1 MNIPNQTIREL
12 AIALLDDEDGIND
25 AANQKLTSILADSGN
40 MDILKIVSTANARW
54 FLNEDDA
61 ERLKG
66 ATVAG

>member
-40 MDILKIVSTANARW
+40 MDILKTVSTANARW

-61 ERLKG
+61 DILRG
-66 ATVAG
+66 ATIAG